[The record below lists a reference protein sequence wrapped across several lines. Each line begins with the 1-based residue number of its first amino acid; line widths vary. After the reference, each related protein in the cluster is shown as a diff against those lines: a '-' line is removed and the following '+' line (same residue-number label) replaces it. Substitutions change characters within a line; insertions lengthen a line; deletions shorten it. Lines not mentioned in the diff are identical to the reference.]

1 MELGAALIDEWSKKM
16 SAYCDLRN
24 GKRQWRYRTVVR
36 LPDGTTE
43 RIGGKP
49 AINTKLEA
57 LAAERAHIAR
67 TLREQ
72 ATPNAKV
79 NAKQQPEPEEQP
91 KEVLTFERFID
102 EIWWPTYPAGRGNRP
117 TTIAEK
123 SSHIRH
129 HLKPAFGGLLLPDL
143 TPQRVTQLFADLRT
157 RGYTRKG
164 RPPQTGLK
172 RRRREEE
179 KLRATRIRNRQPRGL
194 RDKSIRNLR
203 TTLSTILSSAVEWDT
218 WQRCHVS
225 PR

>member
-1 MELGAALIDEWSKKM
+1 M

-67 TLREQ
+67 ALREP
-72 ATPNAKV
+72 ATPIGKGNAR
-79 NAKQQPEPEEQP
+79 QQPNPEEQP

-143 TPQRVTQLFADLRT
+143 TPQRVTQLFADSQ
-157 RGYTRKG
+157 
-164 RPPQTGLK
+164 PA
-172 RRRREEE
+172 
-179 KLRATRIRNRQPRGL
+179 ATRARAGL
-194 RDKSIRNLR
+194 RRPA
-203 TTLSTILSSAVEWDT
+203 SSGVAVKKRSSGRHGSAT
-218 WQRCHVS
+218 ANPGACATNRSATCA
-225 PR
+225 RR